1 MLSVPSASF
10 WILSFLFF
18 PTFWHFAQ
26 FFCESSHFLFSLS
39 FLTFTSH
46 LIASSPFCG
55 LSPLAL
61 SLSVSVFASP
71 FTSWA
76 YSFSS
81 AKPFHLTLSVPALSC
96 DPYLSF
102 GSIVFISCS
111 FSTLCLRM
119 LSLSLCIS
127 LSSSALFG
135 NQQTRLLT
143 KVSESIFKMSLA
155 KWQKVIWKVRDSQH
169 SLDSDC

>member
-111 FSTLCLRM
+111 FNTLCLRM
-119 LSLSLCIS
+119 LSLSLY
-127 LSSSALFG
+127 FP
-135 NQQTRLLT
+135 QQLCF
-143 KVSESIFKMSLA
+143 V
-155 KWQKVIWKVRDSQH
+155 WQPADKAADKGEREHI
-169 SLDSDC
+169 

>member
-1 MLSVPSASF
+1 MLSVLSASF
-10 WILSFLFF
+10 RILSFLFF
-18 PTFWHFAQ
+18 PTFRHFAL
-26 FFCESSHFLFSLS
+26 FFCDLSHFFFSLS
-39 FLTFTSH
+39 FLTFMSH
-46 LIASSPFCG
+46 LIANSPFCG
-55 LSPLAL
+55 LSLLAL
-61 SLSVSVFASP
+61 FLSVSVFGSP
-71 FTSWA
+71 FTSWT

-81 AKPFHLTLSVPALSC
+81 AKPFHLTYLCLLSAVTPASHLGLL
-96 DPYLSF
+96 YLSLVV
-102 GSIVFISCS
+102 SPRSVLAC
-111 FSTLCLRM
+111 
-119 LSLSLCIS
+119 SLSLCIS